1 MPSTF
6 GLIDGNAFY
15 CSCER
20 AFSPRLRG
28 RALVVLSNNDGCCIA
43 RTAEAKAA
51 GLKMGDPWFKV
62 RNRPEV
68 RAAKVEWFSSNY
80 ALYGDMS
87 RRMYQV
93 LADRVPQVEPYSI
106 DEMFLDMDVPED
118 AAVLA
123 RRLRDDVRR
132 IVKIPTCVG
141 IGPTKTIAKL
151 ANDAAK
157 ADPDLEGICDLR
169 DERARQILYERTP
182 VDAVWGIG
190 PRTAEKLVALGV
202 DTIARFTALPARSVR
217 DTLTVVGTRVQAELC
232 GVSCLPLS
240 LMAPTRKGIAV
251 TRSFGRPVT
260 QWPDMRE
267 ACAHHASRAG
277 EKLRAEGLVAARMRV
292 FLHTNPHAPDEPW
305 HSAQYGGR
313 IEPTDDTRSL
323 IIEAVRMLAPLW
335 RPGHRYFKMGVILED
350 LRDRETQPRTFF
362 PTRDPIQSARAM
374 GAMDRINARY
384 GRGAVRVLATGIERR
399 WTTRQQRLSPRYT
412 TRLEEILR
420 ARAW

>member
-1 MPSTF
+1 
-6 GLIDGNAFY
+6 
-15 CSCER
+15 
-20 AFSPRLRG
+20 
-28 RALVVLSNNDGCCIA
+28 
-43 RTAEAKAA
+43 
-51 GLKMGDPWFKV
+51 
-62 RNRPEV
+62 
-68 RAAKVEWFSSNY
+68 
-80 ALYGDMS
+80 MS

-151 ANDAAK
+151 ANDVAK
-157 ADPDLEGICDLR
+157 ADPNLDGICDLR
-169 DERARQILYERTP
+169 NERDRQILYERTP

-190 PRTAEKLVALGV
+190 PRTAGKLAALGV

-240 LMAPTRKGIAV
+240 LMAPSRKGIAV

-277 EKLRAEGLVAARMRV
+277 EGRDLDCRRAAPRPLAAVDRSSRRR
-292 FLHTNPHAPDEPW
+292 
-305 HSAQYGGR
+305 GG
-313 IEPTDDTRSL
+313 
-323 IIEAVRMLAPLW
+323 AC
-335 RPGHRYFKMGVILED
+335 
-350 LRDRETQPRTFF
+350 
-362 PTRDPIQSARAM
+362 
-374 GAMDRINARY
+374 
-384 GRGAVRVLATGIERR
+384 
-399 WTTRQQRLSPRYT
+399 
-412 TRLEEILR
+412 
-420 ARAW
+420 